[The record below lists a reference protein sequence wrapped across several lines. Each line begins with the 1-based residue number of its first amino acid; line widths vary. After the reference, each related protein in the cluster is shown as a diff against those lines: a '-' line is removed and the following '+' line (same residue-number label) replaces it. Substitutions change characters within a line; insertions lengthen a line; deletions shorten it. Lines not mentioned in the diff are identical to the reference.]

1 MDAFTFTLN
10 RPVWYGATTPSE
22 RYAILD
28 YIFRELAVSYLG
40 RHDLAHVDVSEVA
53 NTGLGSSDEELEE
66 NREPPPAAKYL
77 SRGLLRGQ
85 ESRVFALR
93 SSSSAVAVAAVQT
106 DPDGPVASL
115 QHEVATAFQPAKVR
129 MDSAMGALTALQEE
143 QTVALADRWE
153 GWRGAAGPARCAGQ
167 GAGGQGQPGGRPTRR
182 GEGEGLR
189 GRKLRGVRQLHLA
202 AQRHLHEVRHLR
214 RHQRLQLSHECP
226 FRLPTQKSGSAA
238 FVCSRSRVGAR
249 DRS

>member
-1 MDAFTFTLN
+1 
-10 RPVWYGATTPSE
+10 
-22 RYAILD
+22 
-28 YIFRELAVSYLG
+28 
-40 RHDLAHVDVSEVA
+40 VSEVA

-106 DPDGPVASL
+106 DPDSPVASL

-143 QTVALADRWE
+143 QTVALGKTDVRE
-153 GWRGAAGPARCAGQ
+153 LARQLQDQLDAR
-167 GAGGQGQPGGRPTRR
+167 AKARVGRPTWSRPAR
-182 GEGEGLR
+182 GSEGEGYEGESCGECGNFTLLR
-189 GRKLRGVRQLHLA
+189 NGTCMKCDTCGG
-202 AQRHLHEVRHLR
+202 
-214 RHQRLQLSHECP
+214 
-226 FRLPTQKSGSAA
+226 TSG
-238 FVCSRSRVGAR
+238 CS
-249 DRS
+249 